1 MKVMREKRIGCIL
14 FLTAF
19 LLASFLSGKRY
30 VTKEGYVVSE
40 KNVSPVILAKNFE
53 EIEDAFETLDF
64 SICIIPQKADILSAK
79 KNNRG
84 RLWQIA
90 AENKHYVADAL
101 PTLRLASSNGK
112 YIFYRSD
119 SHLTSLGSYYAYKS
133 LGTSLGI
140 DTYGAEDFTV
150 NVVKND
156 FSGNEASGI
165 LQGKDRV
172 ALFRYKGDTDFVTED
187 MLSGKKYADLYDF
200 DKLCTDYAY
209 NIFPPCGLGY
219 SRITRGVDRENLL
232 LVCDSS
238 GNSLV
243 PFLARHF
250 DIDTVS
256 VETFGGSVKELV
268 KNNGYTTVLVCIGM
282 DTAAGK
288 RIYIK

>member
-101 PTLRLASSNGK
+101 PTLRLASSNEK
-112 YIFYRSD
+112 YIFAACS
-119 SHLTSLGSYYAYKS
+119 
-133 LGTSLGI
+133 
-140 DTYGAEDFTV
+140 
-150 NVVKND
+150 
-156 FSGNEASGI
+156 
-165 LQGKDRV
+165 
-172 ALFRYKGDTDFVTED
+172 
-187 MLSGKKYADLYDF
+187 
-200 DKLCTDYAY
+200 LCT
-209 NIFPPCGLGY
+209 
-219 SRITRGVDRENLL
+219 
-232 LVCDSS
+232 
-238 GNSLV
+238 
-243 PFLARHF
+243 
-250 DIDTVS
+250 
-256 VETFGGSVKELV
+256 
-268 KNNGYTTVLVCIGM
+268 
-282 DTAAGK
+282 
-288 RIYIK
+288 